1 MLGIQWYNNITIGE
15 PYHLLEE
22 QNGEWWCGL
31 DSIMWDCEVVWVQ
44 DLTTIMYIK
53 SKVKMTTVCKCDA
66 I

>member
-31 DSIMWDCEVVWVQ
+31 DSIMWDCVGLGSDYNNVYKKQSQNDYRV
-44 DLTTIMYIK
+44 
-53 SKVKMTTVCKCDA
+53 
-66 I
+66 